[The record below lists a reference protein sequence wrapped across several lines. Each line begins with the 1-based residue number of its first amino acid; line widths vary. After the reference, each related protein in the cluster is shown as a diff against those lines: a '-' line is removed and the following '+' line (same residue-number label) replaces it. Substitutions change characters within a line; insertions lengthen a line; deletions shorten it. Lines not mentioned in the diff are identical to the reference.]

1 MNMRKGLFFL
11 LVLTV
16 VFSSAVFAQPQA
28 YDSRIEYQKTQQQV
42 AVIELPYKQDVVE
55 DAVKDYMLK
64 KGLKSSSSKGFD
76 VYRSTKLDDADNDLS
91 DLYFKIDKKKKDKD
105 YTVISLLPVKANA
118 DILTRPVTDSTGQMD
133 KAKAFLN
140 NIVPYVDA
148 HNTDVEIDK
157 QQDVMKK
164 VQKKLNGYIGDS
176 TDLEKKIRNLH
187 SDEDQNKSDILKQ
200 TTAIQSAINE
210 NDDVKT
216 KAQKRMN
223 KLLDEQDNIRK
234 KLRNAQTDLDQAK
247 NNIAGQQRELASQ
260 QQVLD
265 AIKAKKKS

>member
-1 MNMRKGLFFL
+1 MKKGLFFL

-16 VFSSAVFAQPQA
+16 VFTSASFAQPQA

-42 AVIELPYKQDVVE
+42 AVIEVPYKQDVVE
-55 DAVKDYMLK
+55 DAVKDYMSK

-76 VYRSTKLDDADNDLS
+76 VYRSTKLDDADADMS
-91 DLYFKIDKKKKDKD
+91 DLYFKIEKKKKDKD

-118 DILTRPVTDSTGQMD
+118 DILTRPVTDSSGQMD
-133 KAKAFLN
+133 RAKTFLN
-140 NIVPYVDA
+140 NLVPFIDA

-157 QQDVMKK
+157 QQDVLKK
-164 VQKKLNGYIGDS
+164 VQKKLNGYISDS

-187 SDEDQNKSDILKQ
+187 SDEDQNKNDILKQ
-200 TTAIQSAINE
+200 TAAIQNAVNE
-210 NDDVKT
+210 NDDVKN
-216 KAQKRMN
+216 KAQKKMN

-234 KLRNAQTDLDQAK
+234 KLRNAQTDLNEAK
-247 NNIAGQQRELASQ
+247 SNIANQQKEVSNQ